1 MIKKLIFY
9 YTSNMLTIVLRSI
22 LIYLIVLFLYRLMG
36 KRQLGQMQPF
46 ELVLTLIIADLATI
60 PMAEIS
66 VPVLHGIVPLFTL
79 VLLHFALTL
88 LCKLSPKFSRFVS
101 GKPVIVINP
110 DGIDYRALKNLNL
123 SIDDIMEAMR
133 GAGYFKLEQ
142 VQYAI
147 METNGKMSVFPKSE
161 YAPVTVG
168 DMNLDV
174 EKSVLPINVVS
185 EGKIMNENLKIAK
198 IDKNNVLEILKKAGI
213 KKVKD
218 CLILSVDKAGG
229 VFAQEYNKKYT
240 TFQIEPLGQVSE

>member
-1 MIKKLIFY
+1 MIKNIFFH
-9 YTSNMLTIVLRSI
+9 YTRNMLTIVLRAI

-66 VPVLHGIVPLFTL
+66 VPVLHGIVPLLTL

-88 LCKLSPKFSRFVS
+88 LCKVSSKFSRFIS

-110 DGIDYRALKNLNL
+110 DGIDYKAIKNLNI

-168 DMNLDV
+168 DMNLEVD
-174 EKSVLPINVVS
+174 KSALPINVIS
-185 EGKIMNENLKIAK
+185 EGKIMKENLRLAK
-198 IDKNNVLEILKKAGI
+198 LDNNSLSEILKEAGI
-213 KKVKD
+213 KRVKD
-218 CLILSVDKAGG
+218 CLVLSIDNAGA
-229 VFAQEYNKKYT
+229 VFAQEYNKKYI
-240 TFQIEPLGQVSE
+240 TFQTEPLGQVTE

>member
-1 MIKKLIFY
+1 
-9 YTSNMLTIVLRSI
+9 MLTIVLRAI
-22 LIYLIVLFLYRLMG
+22 LIYLVVLFLYRLMG

-66 VPVLHGIVPLFTL
+66 VPVLHGIVPLLTL

-88 LCKLSPKFSRFVS
+88 LCKLSSKFSRFVS

-161 YAPVTVG
+161 FAPLTAG
-168 DMNLDV
+168 DMNLKVD
-174 EKSVLPINVVS
+174 KSALPINVVC
-185 EGKIMNENLKIAK
+185 EGKVMKENLKIAH
-198 IDKNNVLEILKKAGI
+198 IEQENIMELLDKAGI
-213 KKVKD
+213 KRVKD
-218 CLILSVDKAGG
+218 CLILSIDKAGA

-240 TFQIEPLGQVSE
+240 TFQTKPLGQVTE